1 MKEPDITGQLVPAET
16 KSVPQIAVN
25 PETPPVAV
33 TDQEADEAAK
43 SLGMTY
49 FNAAKTRKLK
59 TIGMFR
65 AQQGVVHLG
74 VGRLAACDEAL
85 QKLIDTAVAIASDE
99 REETSDRNSA
109 LMAGKG
115 LIDTMQKG
123 VQMEAEFQVEKL
135 IGGVTGGRKR
145 SFDQMDQPIIPI
157 QAQQVNI
164 NVDSPKPTG
173 EAKPV

>member
-1 MKEPDITGQLVPAET
+1 MKDTGLLVAAATKPVAE
-16 KSVPQIAVN
+16 IAVN
-25 PETPPVAV
+25 PETPTPVV
-33 TDQEADEAAK
+33 TDAEANEAAT

-49 FNAAKTRKLK
+49 FNADKTRNLK
-59 TIGMFR
+59 KIGMFR

-85 QKLIDTAVAIASDE
+85 QKLIETAVKIATDE
-99 REETSDRNSA
+99 REETSDRISA

-115 LIDTMQKG
+115 LIDTTQKG

-135 IGGVTGGRKR
+135 IDGAKSQRKR

-173 EAKPV
+173 ETKPV